1 VAGEPIKRNAAQHL
15 SDIAWAFLQ
24 AVDPAQAVRG
34 ALRLLPGELLV
45 AGHRIPL
52 DEGARV
58 YLAAIGKAAPGMAQ
72 AAAAVLGPRLTQGVV
87 TVPRGFRVEPSAR
100 LIQIV
105 AGHPLPDEGSLAAG
119 QALRTMLQAARSEDL
134 LLALVSGGG
143 SAMLEIPAEGISLDH
158 LRTVND
164 LLLRSGATI
173 HEINT
178 IRQALS
184 AVKGGGLAALA
195 APARTLGLL
204 ISDVVGDRPESIASG
219 PTVPATGRGASARE
233 VVERYRLEPRL
244 QPAVMQALRAP
255 AAAALPTTPLNV
267 LVATNR
273 LGLQAAA
280 NAAER
285 LGFAVQLSP
294 EPMQGETHQV
304 ARAFA
309 LALRRAAPPA
319 CLLLG
324 GETTLEVRG
333 EGRGGRNQSFA
344 LAAAI
349 ELQGDPHTLLAAIAS
364 DGVDGPT
371 DAAGAVV
378 DGQTISRL
386 RRQGADPR
394 DHLRR
399 RDAYPALRA
408 AGALIL
414 GGPTGT
420 NVGDFV
426 IGLAYAA

>member
-1 VAGEPIKRNAAQHL
+1 VVGEPRKPNSAQHL
-15 SDIAWAFLQ
+15 SEIAGAFFQ
-24 AVDPAQAVRG
+24 AVEPAQAVRG
-34 ALRLLPGELLV
+34 ALRIRPGELLV

-52 DEGARV
+52 AEGARV

-72 AAAAVLGPRLTQGVV
+72 AAAAVLGPRLIRGVV
-87 TVPRGFRVEPSAR
+87 TVPRGLRFEPSPR
-100 LIQIV
+100 LIQVV

-119 QALRTMLQAARSEDL
+119 QALRHMLQAARPADV

-143 SAMLEIPAEGISLDH
+143 SAMLEIPVEGISLDH
-158 LRTVND
+158 LRAVNN
-164 LLLRSGATI
+164 LLIRSGATI

-178 IRQALS
+178 VRQALS
-184 AVKGGGLAALA
+184 AVKGGGLAAMA
-195 APARTLGLL
+195 GPARTVGLL
-204 ISDVVGDRPESIASG
+204 ISDVVGDRPEFIASG
-219 PTVPATGRGASARE
+219 PTVPAASRTASAWD
-233 VVERYRLEPRL
+233 VVERYRLE
-244 QPAVMQALRAP
+244 AS
-255 AAAALPTTPLNV
+255 LPTAVIRALHASAPPVVPTPPLNLV
-267 LVATNR
+267 VATNR
-273 LGLQAAA
+273 LGLEAAA
-280 NAAER
+280 DTADR
-285 LGFAVQLSP
+285 LGFAVQLFP
-294 EPMQGETHQV
+294 EPMLGETHQV

-309 LALRRAAPPA
+309 LALRRATAPA

-324 GETTLEVRG
+324 GETTLEVWG

-371 DAAGAVV
+371 DAAGAIV
-378 DGQTISRL
+378 DGQTVSRL
-386 RRQGADPR
+386 RRHGADPR

-408 AGALIL
+408 AGALIF

-426 IGLAYAA
+426 IGLAYVA

>member
-1 VAGEPIKRNAAQHL
+1 VAAEPLQLQSAQHL
-15 SDIAWAFLQ
+15 SEIAWAFRQ
-24 AVDPAQAVRG
+24 AVDPAQAVHRV
-34 ALRLLPGELLV
+34 LRLLPEELQI
-45 AGHRIPL
+45 ADHRIPL
-52 DEGARV
+52 ADGARV

-87 TVPRGFRVEPSAR
+87 TVPLGLRVDPSPR
-100 LIQIV
+100 LMHVV

-119 QALRTMLQAARSEDL
+119 QALRRMLQGARPDDV

-143 SAMLEIPAEGISLDH
+143 SAMLEIPAEGINLDQ
-158 LRTVND
+158 LRAVND
-164 LLLRSGATI
+164 LLIRSGATI

-178 IRQALS
+178 VRQSLS
-184 AVKGGGLAALA
+184 VVKGGGLAALA
-195 APARTLGLL
+195 APARTVGLL
-204 ISDVVGDRPESIASG
+204 LSDVVGDCPESIASG
-219 PTVPATGRGASARE
+219 PTVPVPSRRASARDVIE
-233 VVERYRLEPRL
+233 CYRLEPL
-244 QPAVMQALRAP
+244 LPPAVLQALRAP
-255 AAAALPTTPLNV
+255 SPTVLTATPLNV

-280 NAAER
+280 LAAGR
-285 LGFAVQLSP
+285 LGFAVQLFP

-309 LALRRAAPPA
+309 LALRRAQPPA

-333 EGRGGRNQSFA
+333 GGRGGRNQSFA

-349 ELQGDPHTLLAAIAS
+349 ELQGAAHTLLAAIAS

-378 DGQTISRL
+378 DGQTVSRL
-386 RRQGADPR
+386 QRQGADPR
-394 DHLRR
+394 DHLHR
-399 RDAYPALRA
+399 RDAYPALQA
-408 AGALIL
+408 AGALIF

-426 IGLAYAA
+426 IGLGYAA

>member
-1 VAGEPIKRNAAQHL
+1 
-15 SDIAWAFLQ
+15 
-24 AVDPAQAVRG
+24 
-34 ALRLLPGELLV
+34 
-45 AGHRIPL
+45 
-52 DEGARV
+52 
-58 YLAAIGKAAPGMAQ
+58 M
-72 AAAAVLGPRLTQGVV
+72 
-87 TVPRGFRVEPSAR
+87 
-100 LIQIV
+100 
-105 AGHPLPDEGSLAAG
+105 
-119 QALRTMLQAARSEDL
+119 
-134 LLALVSGGG
+134 
-143 SAMLEIPAEGISLDH
+143 
-158 LRTVND
+158 
-164 LLLRSGATI
+164 
-173 HEINT
+173 
-178 IRQALS
+178 
-184 AVKGGGLAALA
+184 
-195 APARTLGLL
+195 
-204 ISDVVGDRPESIASG
+204 
-219 PTVPATGRGASARE
+219 
-233 VVERYRLEPRL
+233 
-244 QPAVMQALRAP
+244 
-255 AAAALPTTPLNV
+255 

-280 NAAER
+280 NTADR
-285 LGFAVQLSP
+285 LGFAVQLLP
-294 EPMQGETHQV
+294 EPMQGDTHQV
-304 ARAFA
+304 PRAFA

-324 GETTLEVRG
+324 GETTLEVWG

-408 AGALIL
+408 AGALIF

-426 IGLAYAA
+426 IGLAYPA